1 MLKEIKKEKDVI
13 TNQDLFNEIIKK
25 VKKSDKWPSSI
36 IDYELKDRYE
46 TGLYN
51 YEFNPVFTLQ
61 PGSNEGYY
69 LSLYIRGYY
78 SLTDK
83 FDFVSL
89 GTIKTLFTDK
99 ESIRQ
104 MAALYG
110 ECLIA
115 YEEIMS
121 DELDKFTRKGYDL
134 FLVDKK
140 EKMHPYLSELS
151 SKEKAVERFKLY
163 HEKKSEQYLKGVVRD
178 NLTRKEFVIEGLHSV
193 DYSEVFKTWIIAY
206 CPDTNS
212 FFVTNKRFF
221 FWSYNSEFESED
233 EAINFF
239 KNHLDEFIEVRNN
252 ILKNTGGWNIN
263 SDIYLENTEE
273 SFSVK

>member
-13 TNQDLFNEIIKK
+13 TNQAIFNEIIKK

-36 IDYELKDRYE
+36 IDYELEDRYE

-51 YEFNPVFTLQ
+51 YEFTLNPVFTLQ

-78 SLTDK
+78 GLTDK
-83 FDFVSL
+83 FDLVSL
-89 GTIKTLFTDK
+89 GTIKTLLTDK

-115 YEEIMS
+115 YEEIMN

-134 FLVDKK
+134 FLVDKE
-140 EKMHPYLSELS
+140 EKMHPYLSGLS
-151 SKEKAVERFKLY
+151 SKEKAIERFKLCSVKY
-163 HEKKSEQYLKGVVRD
+163 RKGVVRD
-178 NLTRKEFVIEGLHSV
+178 NLTRKEFVLS
-193 DYSEVFKTWIIAY
+193 K
-206 CPDTNS
+206 
-212 FFVTNKRFF
+212 
-221 FWSYNSEFESED
+221 
-233 EAINFF
+233 
-239 KNHLDEFIEVRNN
+239 
-252 ILKNTGGWNIN
+252 
-263 SDIYLENTEE
+263 
-273 SFSVK
+273 